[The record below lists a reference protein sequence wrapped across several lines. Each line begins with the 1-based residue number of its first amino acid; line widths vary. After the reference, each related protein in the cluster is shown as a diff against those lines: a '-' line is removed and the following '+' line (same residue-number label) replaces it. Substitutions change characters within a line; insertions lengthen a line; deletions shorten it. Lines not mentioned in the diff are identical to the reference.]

1 MKAFK
6 LSLLLFLGSSTFL
19 AANENNASLDSYI
32 STYKQEAF
40 SYDYEKN
47 EAESS
52 KLRDSWIA
60 PININYSLSRSKPYE
75 KEQQNE
81 NAAIKMDQPIFQ
93 SGGIY
98 YGIKFANASKRYSDY
113 SIDVA
118 KRKMIKDAVAL
129 LMQIKQTSLK
139 IQKQNL
145 LIENSDINLKQ
156 KQEEYLSG
164 QLDSG
169 FLDNAIIQ
177 KNIVTQTLYDIQ
189 TAKEKLITQFH
200 TLSDL
205 DYKTAHIPHLEFITQ
220 EDFIKHNIVLK
231 KTGAE
236 VVKNRYA
243 KDVRVA
249 KYLPK
254 VSFTA
259 GYNWSKSSGQ
269 QFYAGGQLFDSSN
282 ELNYYD
288 YGLRASI
295 PLDINTFR
303 DIESAKV
310 DYLKSQVV
318 KKDKER
324 ELQALFEQVM
334 HNIDNVDKKIALS
347 NENKKLYSKL
357 LRDTKEL
364 YAAGYKTEYDV
375 STLQNSLEIQDLD
388 TKIYEIDK
396 QLELLTLYE
405 MYVNGGKE

>member
-1 MKAFK
+1 MKALK
-6 LSLLLFLGSSTFL
+6 LSLLLFLSFSTFVR
-19 AANENNASLDSYI
+19 ANENNASLESYI

-47 EAESS
+47 KVESS

-81 NAAIKMDQPIFQ
+81 SAAIKMDQPIFQ

-118 KRKMIKDAVAL
+118 KRKMIKDTIAL
-129 LMQIKQTSLK
+129 LMQIKQTALK
-139 IQKQNL
+139 EKKQAL

-220 EDFIKHNIVLK
+220 KDFIKHNIILK
-231 KTGAE
+231 KTDEA
-236 VVKNRYA
+236 VMKNRYA
-243 KDVRVA
+243 KDVRIA
-249 KYLPK
+249 KYLPR
-254 VSFTA
+254 VSITA

-288 YGLRASI
+288 YGLRVSM

-334 HNIDNVDKKIALS
+334 HNIKNVDKKIALS

-375 STLQNSLEIQDLD
+375 NTLQNSLAIQNLD
-388 TKIYEIDK
+388 TKIYEINK

-405 MYVNGGKE
+405 MYVNNGE

>member
-1 MKAFK
+1 MKALK
-6 LSLLLFLGSSTFL
+6 LSLLLFLGSSLF
-19 AANENNASLDSYI
+19 ANENNASLDAYI
-32 STYKQEAF
+32 SKYKQDAF
-40 SYDYEKN
+40 GYDYEKN
-47 EAESS
+47 AAESS

-60 PININYSLSRSKPYE
+60 PLNINYSFSRSKPYE

-81 NAAIKMDQPIFQ
+81 SAAIKMDQPIFQ

-98 YGIKFANASKRYSDY
+98 YGIKFANASRRYSDY

-129 LMQIKQTSLK
+129 LMQIKQTALK
-139 IQKQNL
+139 VKKQKL
-145 LIENSDINLKQ
+145 LIKNSEINLAQ
-156 KQEEYLSG
+156 KKEQYLSG

-177 KNIVTQTLYDIQ
+177 RNIVIQTLYDIE
-189 TAKEKLITQFH
+189 TVKEKLVTQFQ

-205 DYKTAHIPHLEFITQ
+205 DYKTARIPHLEYLTPEQ
-220 EDFIKHNIVLK
+220 FIKHNIVLK
-231 KTGAE
+231 QRDAE
-236 VVKNRYA
+236 IQKNRYA

-249 KYLPK
+249 KYLPR
-254 VSFTA
+254 VNITA

-269 QFYAGGQLFDSSN
+269 QFYAGGSLFDSSN

-288 YGLRASI
+288 YGFRATV

-303 DIESAKV
+303 DIESARV
-310 DYLKSQVV
+310 DYLKAQLL
-318 KKDKER
+318 KKDKQR

-334 HNIDNVDKKIALS
+334 HNIENFDKKIALS
-347 NENKKLYSKL
+347 KENKELYSKL

-364 YAAGYKTEYDV
+364 FAAGYKTEYDV
-375 STLQNSLEIQDLD
+375 DTLKNSLEIQNID
-388 TKIYEIDK
+388 TEIYEIDK

-405 MYVNGGKE
+405 MYVNSGE